1 MKFLDGAEPPQR
13 TRLAPRHLPRPHRA
27 TPLGQPATHKT
38 TNSSK
43 MLSPTKGKHDEC
55 QTAARRITPADPRQ
69 TEGRGHNAKLT
80 SREPRPMSER
90 TERVE
95 VKRSSAPRRGRG
107 GTAPCRLS
115 AGAERKSPL
124 PGAPR
129 PLPGLLIS
137 ISAPADSRLQA
148 LEKRAAPALL
158 APAPR
163 PGLARVPELVSDWRM
178 NE

>member
-27 TPLGQPATHKT
+27 TPLGHPATHKT

-107 GTAPCRLS
+107 GAAPSRAVS
-115 AGAERKSPL
+115 AVGRGGAKVTLAGRPTT
-124 PGAPR
+124 PPR
-129 PLPGLLIS
+129 PAHKHLCS
-137 ISAPADSRLQA
+137 SRLA
-148 LEKRAAPALL
+148 TPGTGEKGSPRTPRSSASPASLSSS
-158 APAPR
+158 R
-163 PGLARVPELVSDWRM
+163 TGR
-178 NE
+178 